1 MPYTC
6 TMWSTRYGRC
16 VRTHITA
23 HCNNVAPQ
31 KFSLDL
37 PSSTLATP
45 SGFLT
50 EKSLSW
56 KMNGKSGERK
66 NYVNYAS
73 MHTPIHVLRCSL
85 HTRLR
90 NECFVLLCVCI
101 IYHSNWFSQ
110 TKRVYTH
117 KENICCELHRSHRS
131 HQKCRVISVFRTC
144 MCLWVCFADG
154 EIFASTSDST
164 NEILHPCN
172 KNLTNARLPFGRR
185 FYSWIIEVCTNC
197 KTLNGDGSKRWTRLQ
212 CISIQLFLSTRR
224 L

>member
-6 TMWSTRYGRC
+6 TMWSTRYGRRLWVDVC
-16 VRTHITA
+16 ECSHKQHTHTSA

-37 PSSTLATP
+37 PSSTSTTP

-56 KMNGKSGERK
+56 KMNGKSREKKLRQLRE
-66 NYVNYAS
+66 YA
-73 MHTPIHVLRCSL
+73 HTNTSARCSL

-90 NECFVLLCVCI
+90 NECFVLFLCVCLCI

-110 TKRVYTH
+110 TKRVYTQ

-131 HQKCRVISVFRTC
+131 HQKCRVISVHRTC
-144 MCLWVCFADG
+144 VCLWVCFSAKYLPADRTAQTRFY
-154 EIFASTSDST
+154 IRAIKFKKKW
-164 NEILHPCN
+164 LV
-172 KNLTNARLPFGRR
+172 LFGRR
-185 FYSWIIEVCTNC
+185 FYSWIIKICTNC
-197 KTLNGDGSKRWTRLQ
+197 RALN
-212 CISIQLFLSTRR
+212 
-224 L
+224 